1 MRMLVFPPIFLA
13 LAGCAGQKLV
23 RVEIPVPVPC
33 VTADIPEP
41 VYPTVEADTGL
52 FERVQAL
59 LAERELRKGYEEQ
72 LKATVAGCK
81 GLKK

>member
-13 LAGCAGQKLV
+13 IAGCAGKPPV

-33 VTADIPEP
+33 ITADIPEP
-41 VYPTVEADTGL
+41 VYPTVDPDTGL

-72 LKATVAGCK
+72 LKAAVAGCK
-81 GLKK
+81 ELKR